1 MEKFKNILDSKYYD
15 KPSVF
20 KPENLLREG
29 RRQKGISKGVVPSIC
44 ILDPDGDIVRY
55 LKKHEKVSANGFWAC
70 YHTELFNFTFEG
82 VEYGI
87 IGNAVG
93 GSFAVLLAEQLFVSG
108 CKLLL
113 SITSAGVISD
123 SMDLPRFL
131 IIEKALRDEGT
142 SYHYLPPAPYAYIN
156 SSVLHS
162 LRNAINAIDNKE
174 IGFGT
179 SWTTDAPYRETGE
192 IIEEMKKSGVDCVE
206 MESAALYAF
215 AQAKEAKIVCIAH
228 LTNTMAQNEGDFEK
242 GEEFGSIDSIKV
254 IHFIAGKLD
263 VKSKKD

>member
-1 MEKFKNILDSKYYD
+1 MKKFENILDLKYYD

-29 RRQKGISKGVVPSIC
+29 RRQKGISKGVIPSIC

-55 LKKHEKVSANGFWAC
+55 LKKHEKVKANDFWAC

-93 GSFAVLLAEQLFVSG
+93 ASFAVLLAEQLFVSG
-108 CKLLL
+108 CQLLI
-113 SITSAGVISD
+113 SITSAGVVAESTN
-123 SMDLPRFL
+123 LPRFL

-142 SYHYLPPAPYAYIN
+142 SYHYIPPAPFSYIN
-156 SSVLHS
+156 AAILES
-162 LRNAINAIDNKE
+162 LKDGIDAIDSRE
-174 IGFGT
+174 IAFGT
-179 SWTTDAPYRETGE
+179 SWTTDAPYRETAE
-192 IIEEMKKSGVDCVE
+192 IIEEMKESGVDCVE

-242 GEEFGSIDSIKV
+242 GEEFGGIDSIKV
-254 IHFIAGKLD
+254 IHFIKKLLP
-263 VKSKKD
+263 

>member
-55 LKKHEKVSANGFWAC
+55 LKKREKVSANGFWAC

-82 VEYGI
+82 VEYVI

-108 CKLLL
+108 CKLLIN
-113 SITSAGVISD
+113 ITSAGVISD

-156 SSVLHS
+156 ASVLDS
-162 LRNAINAIDNKE
+162 LRNATKPIDNKE

-179 SWTTDAPYRETGE
+179 SWTTDAPYRETAE
-192 IIEEMKKSGVDCVE
+192 TIDYMKESGNDCVE

-215 AQAKEAKIVCIAH
+215 AQVKKVKILCIAH

-242 GEEFGSIDSIKV
+242 GEEFGSIDSIKA
-254 IHFIAGKLD
+254 IHFIAGKLEA
-263 VKSKKD
+263 V

>member
-1 MEKFKNILDSKYYD
+1 MEKFKNILDLKYYD
-15 KPSVF
+15 HPSVF
-20 KPENLLREG
+20 RPENLLREG
-29 RRQKGISKGVVPSIC
+29 RRQKDKPKGAIPAVC
-44 ILDPDGDIVRY
+44 ILDPDGDMVRY
-55 LKKHEKVSANGFWAC
+55 FKKREHLKLNKFWAC
-70 YHTELFNFTFEG
+70 YHTELYSFNFGG

-93 GSFAVLLAEQLFVSG
+93 ASFAVLLAEQLFVSG
-108 CKLLL
+108 CKLLI
-113 SITSAGVISD
+113 SIASAGVISD

-156 SSVLHS
+156 ATVLHS
-162 LRNAINAIDNKE
+162 LRDAIKPIDNKE

-179 SWTTDAPYRETGE
+179 SWTTDAPYRETAE
-192 IIEEMKKSGVDCVE
+192 TINKMKESRVDCVE

-215 AQAKEAKIVCIAH
+215 AQTSEANVVCIAH
-228 LTNTMAQNEGDFEK
+228 LTNTMAQKEGDFEK

-254 IHFIAGKLD
+254 IHFIAGKL
-263 VKSKKD
+263 SQ